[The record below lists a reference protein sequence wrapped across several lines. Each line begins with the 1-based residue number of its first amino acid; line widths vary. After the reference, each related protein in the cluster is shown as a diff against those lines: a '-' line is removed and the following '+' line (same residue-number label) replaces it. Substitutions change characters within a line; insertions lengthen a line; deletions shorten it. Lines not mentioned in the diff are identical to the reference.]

1 MTKMAAMPIYG
12 KNLKK
17 SSPEPIDR
25 WPWNLVCSIVCVSTT
40 KIVQIISLGWP
51 WPILRQGQ
59 IWSHRLLYGKK
70 WKLFIFIRPFE
81 KRSYYVIPPGVRP
94 SVCPSVCKLFRFRVT
109 PPTVYVRLSWNL
121 VYMKAMRW
129 FNAYYLEVMVQRF
142 LAELQPFN

>member
-1 MTKMAAMPIYG
+1 MLDHLHM
-12 KNLKK
+12 
-17 SSPEPIDR
+17 
-25 WPWNLVCSIVCVSTT
+25 VSTELLRPPN
-40 KIVQIISLGWP
+40 V
-51 WPILRQGQ
+51 ILPVWYVTDYASRGTTQHDVALTSMQRDDVVMTSVRHVPGRQPV
-59 IWSHRLLYGKK
+59 GKE
-70 WKLFIFIRPFE
+70 LFNRFTVRVFIRPFE

-94 SVCPSVCKLFRFRVT
+94 SVRPSVCKLFRFRVT